1 MFSAPFLA
9 TLLDRVK
16 AVVRRVA
23 RPVVQRIRPVPAV
36 VVPDGLISP
45 AVRGL
50 MHTWLSAKL
59 NALSA
64 VMRRIEAG
72 ELPRAPVRAPRMGNT
87 NAADARDIGSPED
100 RLPRGFGWMCA
111 FGPDV
116 REDGAAFAA
125 WLSEPAMQA
134 MVQAAPEHMAKV
146 ISPILAAVGQRRPD
160 WIPVAP
166 KRARA
171 RHRAADLCAVSEEGS
186 DVAPGAVESRDVVG
200 ADGEQRKAGGVRC
213 ESVAL
218 RVSAASE
225 RAVVFTQRRAPLVR
239 LRTNPAC
246 QKRILF
252 KNGDLGTWR
261 CAPYLL
267 RFINETTIW
276 FRENKSVP
284 TIYTWGRRERLE
296 MVSSACADHDD
307 GGRDGLIRHL
317 QTRDLQRRMTLRL
330 SALRCRAEFDGFCLH
345 LDGFEN
351 HDAARRL
358 IA

>member
-23 RPVVQRIRPVPAV
+23 RPVVQRIRPVPAI
-36 VVPDGLISP
+36 VVPDDLISP
-45 AVRGL
+45 DVRGL

-72 ELPRAPVRAPRMGNT
+72 EMPRAPVRAPRTGNT
-87 NAADARDIGSPED
+87 RAADERDIGSPED

-111 FGPDV
+111 FGPDI

-125 WLSEPAMQA
+125 WLREPAMQA

-171 RHRAADLCAVSEEGS
+171 RHRATDLCAVSVEGL
-186 DVAPGAVESRDVVG
+186 DVAPGAVESRDGVG
-200 ADGEQRKAGGVRC
+200 ADGEQRRAGGVRC
-213 ESVAL
+213 QSVAL
-218 RVSAASE
+218 RVLADPE
-225 RAVVFTQRRAPLVR
+225 RSVVFSQRRAPLVR
-239 LRTNPAC
+239 LRTHPAC

-252 KNGDLGTWR
+252 KNGGLGIWR
-261 CAPYLL
+261 CAPYSL
-267 RFINETTIW
+267 RYVNELTIW

-284 TIYTWGRRERLE
+284 TIYTRGRRERLE
-296 MVSSACADHDD
+296 IVSSAGTDHGD

-330 SALRCRAEFDGFCLH
+330 SALRCCAEFDGFCLN

-351 HDAARRL
+351 PNAARRL
-358 IA
+358 IT